1 MRPKA
6 AKYLEEKV
14 LNVDSSQ
21 IKGAYLQH
29 DGSTSATE
37 CLFRIG
43 TNDARMAQ
51 ARYARRIIYPKRK
64 HGLIPRQES
73 TQFTE
78 ELYLIEERVGPS
90 YVKQKVV
97 DVDPDNITSLPSGQD
112 TLIKIYYTPINNH
125 LHPPNHLATH
135 QTITSEGEPF
145 TSVIPPQNT
154 ALGVV
159 LVIALLF
166 FFLFVV
172 AVIVGGW
179 TIKNLDPNKIKQAAA
194 QNGISE
200 VSVSAR

>member
-14 LNVDSSQ
+14 SNVDSSQ
-21 IKGAYLQH
+21 IDGAYLQH
-29 DGSTSATE
+29 DGSTSTTE

-78 ELYLIEERVGPS
+78 EFYLIEERVGPS

-97 DVDPDNITSLPSGQD
+97 NIDSDDVTTQPSGND
-112 TLIKIYYTPINNH
+112 TLVKVFYTPINNH
-125 LHPPNHLATH
+125 LHPPNHLTTH

-154 ALGVV
+154 ALGVI

-179 TIKNLDPNKIKQAAA
+179 TLKNLDANKIRQAAA
-194 QNGISE
+194 RNGISE
-200 VSVSAR
+200 VNVTAK